1 MLHRWSFRYWAFRK
15 YVNFAYWIFHRKIV
29 IRGEEN
35 IPSGKPV
42 VYAPNHQNALSD
54 PLALV
59 FAVPHQTV
67 WLARADIFRF
77 ALARPFLRFLKIIPV
92 YRIRDGKETLTE
104 NEKTFD
110 NCIRILKNNQALGLF
125 PEAAH
130 SGKRQMLPHKKAVSR
145 IVFLA
150 EEKTGFSLDIQI
162 VPVGI
167 FYDQY
172 HNFGRKLM
180 VNFGKPLSALNYRE
194 KYHQNP
200 HAAAV
205 ALKDDLQEAI
215 RSLILNFETKNNYE
229 GFEAVCA
236 ICGRNHSSVNP
247 FSDSFPEQ
255 MEQTKKLA
263 GTLDSLEITNPEL
276 ANSIAG
282 DALDLEKIIR
292 SSGLRCWLVDEKE
305 ENRGKLILRILLL
318 ILTSP
323 LYLYGL
329 LFNGLPFVFLDN
341 LVRKKVKEAVFR
353 STFSFALGLLL
364 FPAVYLIEFLIV
376 YPFLPGML
384 LRLLFILSL
393 PFAGKFAHLWHIY
406 FLKAQGQV
414 RWLKIKQKDPDLYN
428 KIHSRKQEIL
438 NQVMNN
444 Q

>member
-1 MLHRWSFRYWAFRK
+1 MIHRWSFRYWAFRQ

-35 IPSGKPV
+35 IPSAKPV

-67 WLARADIFRF
+67 WLARADIFRSAF
-77 ALARPFLRFLKIIPV
+77 ARPFLRFLKIIPV

-104 NEKTFD
+104 NEKTFGD
-110 NCIRILKNNQALGLF
+110 CIRILKNNQALGLF

-162 VPVGI
+162 IPVGI

-180 VNFGKPLSALNYRE
+180 VDFGKPLSALNYRE
-194 KYHQNP
+194 KYLQNP
-200 HAAAV
+200 RAASF
-205 ALKDDLQEAI
+205 ALKEDLQEAI
-215 RSLILNFETKNNYE
+215 RSLTINFETKNNYE
-229 GFEAVCA
+229 GFEAVCT
-236 ICGRNHSSVNP
+236 ICGHNHSSGNP
-247 FSDSFPEQ
+247 FSDSLPEQ
-255 MEQTKKLA
+255 VEQNKKLA
-263 GTLDSLEITNPEL
+263 RTLDNLEAENSEL
-276 ANSIAG
+276 AHSIAG
-282 DALDLEKIIR
+282 KALELEKSVR
-292 SSGLRCWLVDEKE
+292 SSGLRCWLVDTNE
-305 ENRGKLILRILLL
+305 ENRGNLILRILFL

-323 LYLYGL
+323 LFLYGL
-329 LFNGLPFVFLDN
+329 FFNGLPFLFLDN

-364 FPAVYLIEFLIV
+364 FPVTYLIEFLIV
-376 YPFLPGML
+376 YPFLPGL
-384 LRLLFILSL
+384 LSRMIFILSL
-393 PFAGKFAHLWHIY
+393 PFAGKFAHLWYIY
-406 FLKAQGQV
+406 FLKAQGQA

-428 KIHSRKQEIL
+428 NFHSRKKEIIS
-438 NQVMNN
+438 QVMNG